1 MQLRSLFAVPRRIDP
16 RTSKSKCHSKN
27 MSCQHLL
34 VNGVLVNV
42 TLEPETSLTVTTRC
56 GLHLVNLGKPCFCV
70 VRRCGIQG
78 SSEGFGLSFGGV
90 AKIECGTTESEEDH
104 QTSTEKVEL
113 VFSLLEPA
121 LNFTEI
127 RFAKQVKDV
136 LLQGGSERKQPKEGS
151 VARENKSS
159 TVPTSTNGCGALEIK
174 GVARH
179 SCAETR
185 CPKHAA
191 EMIAAMGEVN
201 AFDGQNGEK
210 MCVGKKRSKP
220 RSVWMCP
227 RLEGTSRID
236 VIARRA
242 AIGEAMWRQC
252 GASFS
257 TMMRHFQKSPA
268 MFRWE
273 PDAERRTIIT
283 ISKS

>member
-1 MQLRSLFAVPRRIDP
+1 MQFRSLFAVPRRIDP

-27 MSCQHLL
+27 MTCQHLL

-127 RFAKQVKDV
+127 RFAKQVKNV

-151 VARENKSS
+151 VARENTSS

-185 CPKHAA
+185 CPKH
-191 EMIAAMGEVN
+191 G
-201 AFDGQNGEK
+201 
-210 MCVGKKRSKP
+210 
-220 RSVWMCP
+220 SVWMCP